1 MEEGNEKSALGRLTA
16 SFGPQTVG
24 RAQHLTE
31 ETALRLIRTFE
42 QSQPIRRIRGSE
54 IATAFLGAVGF
65 ALFLI
70 GVERAAEHIPL
81 VSNPY
86 GSIGAG
92 IFLLFAAGV
101 LIQRLSDG
109 E

>member
-1 MEEGNEKSALGRLTA
+1 MEEASEKSPLGRLAA
-16 SFGPQTVG
+16 SFGPETVG

-31 ETALRLIRTFE
+31 ETALRLIHMFE
-42 QSQPIRRIRGSE
+42 HSQPIRRIRGSE

-70 GVERAAEHIPL
+70 GVERAAEDIPL
-81 VSNPY
+81 LSNPY
-86 GSIGAG
+86 GSILAG
-92 IFLLFAAGV
+92 IFILFAAGV
-101 LIQRLSDG
+101 LIRRLSGG